1 MSLTDIDLSENFRD
15 ILADLISH
23 EGIEN
28 YIGALEFQTNQMSQ
42 KQSLKIAG
50 PDSNDILKMALSTT
64 TVLNSRFYAE

>member
-15 ILADLISH
+15 ILPDLIGH

-42 KQSLKIAG
+42 K
-50 PDSNDILKMALSTT
+50 
-64 TVLNSRFYAE
+64 